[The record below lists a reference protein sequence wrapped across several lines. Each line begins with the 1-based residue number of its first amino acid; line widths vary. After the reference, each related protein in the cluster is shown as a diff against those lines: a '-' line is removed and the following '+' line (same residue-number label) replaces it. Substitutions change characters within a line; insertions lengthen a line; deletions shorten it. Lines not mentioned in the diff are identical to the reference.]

1 MQMIHYK
8 LSYMML
14 DFFEV
19 ATIVMIFTKILLE
32 KGLDLWEYLEKVRN
46 RK

>member
-1 MQMIHYK
+1 MHEM
-8 LSYMML
+8 SYRML

-32 KGLDLWEYLEKVRN
+32 KGLDLWESMEKIRN